1 MLIGFKQFL
10 NINGRVEI
18 PYHFSCLYKIYCNM
32 IFVSYTKTDTY
43 YEFVG
48 ENGEKVIAPATDVII
63 VDDESGM
70 KAVKLIASRRLLG
83 LLRG

>member
-1 MLIGFKQFL
+1 
-10 NINGRVEI
+10 
-18 PYHFSCLYKIYCNM
+18 M
-32 IFVSYTKTDTY
+32 IFVSYTKTDSY

-70 KAVKLIASRRLLG
+70 KAVKLIASRQTVG
-83 LLRG
+83 LIRK

>member
-1 MLIGFKQFL
+1 
-10 NINGRVEI
+10 
-18 PYHFSCLYKIYCNM
+18 M
-32 IFVSYTKTDTY
+32 IFTDYTKTGTY

-48 ENGEKVIAPATDVII
+48 ENGQKVIAPATDVII